1 MTIANRTGMTLY
13 NKKDIIDIL
22 GNIPIFQ
29 GLSESDYADI
39 TPLLRQE
46 KYSPGMH
53 IIKEGT
59 HGDSMCIIIRGTVKV
74 TKSEGSGEEVLLE
87 ILYAGSY
94 FGEFSLV
101 DNMPRSASVIS
112 LEETELFRLE
122 KKDFDALLAR
132 NSSISGAFYKNCL
145 ELTFSRF
152 RNTIS
157 NFAFSQENLR
167 QKSTQLDELN
177 RDLSLA
183 KQIQSYFINTEL
195 LDYEHFF
202 IKGVRHSYLYKP
214 CMEIGGDFLNVM
226 ELRPGVY
233 SIIIADIMG
242 HGITSALGTG
252 VLKSAYSMSVK
263 ELGLKPT
270 QLMKFLNS
278 HFLSVI
284 SQLYATCYYA
294 LLDMKKKKIKLSKA
308 GHPHPL
314 FWKKQEQDFI
324 EINCQ
329 GTGLGLLK
337 KARFGQ
343 VEYPVETGDRILF
356 FTDGIIEQKN
366 PREEFYSEERL
377 RKTFRDLSLRNV
389 DRILDH
395 IYEDVKSFASGK
407 PSEDDI
413 TLLLLEF

>member
-1 MTIANRTGMTLY
+1 MIDY
-13 NKKDIIDIL
+13 NNKDIIDIL

-29 GLSESDYADI
+29 GLSETDYAEI
-39 TPLLRQE
+39 TPLLRHE
-46 KYSPGMH
+46 KYFPGMH

-59 HGDSMCIIIRGTVKV
+59 HGDSMCVIIKGSVKV
-74 TKSEGSGEEVLLE
+74 TKTEGSTEEILLEVL
-87 ILYAGSY
+87 YSGSY

-101 DNMPRSASVIS
+101 DNMPRSANVIS
-112 LEETELFRLE
+112 VEETELFRLE

-132 NSSISGAFYKNCL
+132 NASISGAFYKNCL
-145 ELTFSRF
+145 EVTFSRF
-152 RNTIS
+152 RNIIS

-183 KQIQSYFINTEL
+183 KKIQNYFINTEL
-195 LDYEHFF
+195 LDHEHFF
-202 IKGVRHSYLYKP
+202 IQGVRHSYLYKP

-226 ELRPGVY
+226 EFKPGVA

-252 VLKSAYSMSVK
+252 VLKSAYSMYVK
-263 ELGLKPT
+263 ELGKKPT
-270 QLMKFLNS
+270 QLMKLLNR

-294 LLDMKKKKIKLSKA
+294 LVDMNKKKIKLSKA

-314 FWKKQEQDFI
+314 FWKMLNQNFI
-324 EINCQ
+324 EIHCQ
-329 GTGLGLLK
+329 GTGLGLVK

-343 VEYPVETGDRILF
+343 VEYPVEKGDRILF

-366 PREEFYSEERL
+366 PRGEFYSEDRL
-377 RKTFRDLSLRNV
+377 RKIFQSLIIRNADGIV
-389 DRILDH
+389 DH

-407 PSEDDI
+407 AAEDDI

>member
-1 MTIANRTGMTLY
+1 MTDY

-29 GLSESDYADI
+29 GLSESDYAEI

-46 KYSPGMH
+46 KYTPGMH

-59 HGDSMCIIIRGTVKV
+59 HGDSMCIIIKGSVKV
-74 TKSEGSGEEVLLE
+74 TKLEGSSEEVLLE
-87 ILYAGSY
+87 ILYSGSY

-101 DNMPRSASVIS
+101 DNMPRSANVIS
-112 LEETELFRLE
+112 MEETDLFRLE

-132 NSSISGAFYKNCL
+132 NASISGAFYKNCL

-177 RDLSLA
+177 RDLSMA
-183 KQIQSYFINTEL
+183 KKLQSYFINTEL
-195 LDYEHFF
+195 LDHEHFF

-226 ELRPGVY
+226 ELKSGVY
-233 SIIIADIMG
+233 SVIIADIMG

-263 ELGLKPT
+263 ELGMKPT
-270 QLMKFLNS
+270 RLMKFLS
-278 HFLSVI
+278 RHFLSVI

-294 LLDMKKKKIKLSKA
+294 LLDMKKKKIKLAKA

-314 FWKKQEQDFI
+314 FWKKREQDFI
-324 EINCQ
+324 QINCQ
-329 GTGLGLLK
+329 GTGLGLVK

-343 VEYPVETGDRILF
+343 VEYPVEKGDRILF

-366 PREEFYSEERL
+366 PRCEFYSEERL
-377 RKTFRDLSLRNV
+377 RKTFRDLAIRNADKIV
-389 DRILDH
+389 DH

>member
-1 MTIANRTGMTLY
+1 MTDY

-29 GLSESDYADI
+29 GLSETDYAEI
-39 TPLLRQE
+39 TPLLRHE
-46 KYSPGMH
+46 KYSPHMH

-59 HGDSMCIIIRGTVKV
+59 HGDSMCIIIKGSVKV

-87 ILYAGSY
+87 TLYSGSY

-101 DNMPRSASVIS
+101 DNMPRSANVIS
-112 LEETELFRLE
+112 MEETELFRLE

-132 NSSISGAFYKNCL
+132 NLSISGAFYKNCL
-145 ELTFSRF
+145 EVTFSRF

-177 RDLSLA
+177 RDLSQA
-183 KQIQSYFINTEL
+183 KKIQSYFINTEL
-195 LDYEHFF
+195 LDHEHFF

-226 ELRPGVY
+226 ELRSGVY

-263 ELGLKPT
+263 ELGQKPT
-270 QLMKFLNS
+270 RLMKFLS
-278 HFLSVI
+278 RHFLSVI

-294 LLDMKKKKIKLSKA
+294 LLDMKKKKIKLVKA

-314 FWKKQEQDFI
+314 FWKKRGQDFI

-329 GTGLGLLK
+329 GTGLGLVK
-337 KARFGQ
+337 KPRFRQ
-343 VEYPVETGDRILF
+343 VEYPVEKGDRILF
-356 FTDGIIEQKN
+356 FTDGIIEQNN
-366 PREEFYSEERL
+366 PRDEFYSEERL
-377 RKTFRDLSLRNV
+377 RKIFRGLAIRDADGIV
-389 DRILDH
+389 DQ
-395 IYEDVKSFASGK
+395 IYEDVKSFASGE
-407 PSEDDI
+407 PAEDDI

>member
-1 MTIANRTGMTLY
+1 MTVY
-13 NKKDIIDIL
+13 DKKDIIDIL

-29 GLSESDYADI
+29 GLIESDYAEI

-46 KYSPGMH
+46 KYPPGAH

-59 HGDSMCIIIRGTVKV
+59 HGDSMCIIIKGSVEV

-87 ILYAGSY
+87 ILYSGSY

-101 DNMPRSASVIS
+101 DNMPRSANVIS

-132 NSSISGAFYKNCL
+132 NASISGAFYKNCL

-157 NFAFSQENLR
+157 NYAFSQENLR

-183 KQIQSYFINTEL
+183 KKIQSYFINTEL
-195 LDYEHFF
+195 LDHEHFF
-202 IKGVRHSYLYKP
+202 IKGVRHSYMYKP
-214 CMEIGGDFLNVM
+214 CMDIGGDFLNVM
-226 ELRPGVY
+226 ELKSGIY

-252 VLKSAYSMSVK
+252 VLKSAYSLSVNK
-263 ELGLKPT
+263 LGLKPT
-270 QLMKFLNS
+270 HMMKFLSN
-278 HFLSVI
+278 HFLNVI

-294 LLDMKKKKIKLSKA
+294 LLDMKRKKIKLAKA

-314 FWKKQEQDFI
+314 FWKKRDRDFI

-329 GTGLGLLK
+329 GTGLGLIK
-337 KARFGQ
+337 KTRFGQ
-343 VEYPVETGDRILF
+343 VEYSVEKGDRILF

-366 PREEFYSEERL
+366 PRGEFYSEERL
-377 RKTFRDLSLRNV
+377 RKTFKDLSIRNAE
-389 DRILDH
+389 RILDH
-395 IYEDVKSFASGK
+395 IHDDVKSFASGK